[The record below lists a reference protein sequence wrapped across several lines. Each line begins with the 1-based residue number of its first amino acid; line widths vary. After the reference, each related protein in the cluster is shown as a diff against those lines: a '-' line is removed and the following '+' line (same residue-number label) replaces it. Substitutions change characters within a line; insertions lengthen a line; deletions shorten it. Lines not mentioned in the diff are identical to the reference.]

1 MLDGKHYGIP
11 FATNCTA
18 LFYNK
23 DMFEAAGL
31 DPDSPPTT
39 IDELTEVR
47 KKKIAKLSG
56 GMKHRAALGRTFLAE
71 ANLLILDEPFRGLD
85 EELKNRIIER
95 LWEKTTEG
103 KTVLLISHNAEDCNK
118 LSERIVSI

>member
-1 MLDGKHYGIP
+1 MPWLNVYDNMALSRINDAGEELDKEVRDI
-11 FATNCTA
+11 AAA
-18 LFYNK
+18 L
-23 DMFEAAGL
+23 
-31 DPDSPPTT
+31 
-39 IDELTEVR
+39 ELTG
-47 KKKIAKLSG
+47 ALNLMPSQLSG